1 MHVNQFYLRNSTIES
16 CRFLHNPQFYT
27 MAVICGIATKPLS
40 SFCRQLFRSISSK
53 NKMKSALFVFL
64 NFVLLLQKVLS
75 KHELRRERH
84 NLVNFVR
91 HKYPDILRLTDNP
104 ITIHTC
110 AHKRYVHLDCDI
122 FYQETKLVRNA

>member
-1 MHVNQFYLRNSTIES
+1 MD
-16 CRFLHNPQFYT
+16 
-27 MAVICGIATKPLS
+27 VICGIATKPLS
-40 SFCRQLFRSISSK
+40 IFSHQLFRSISLK

-64 NFVLLLQKVLS
+64 NFVLLQKDLFQH
-75 KHELRRERH
+75 KLRRERH

-91 HKYPDILRLTDNP
+91 HIYPDILRLTDNP

-122 FYQETKLVRNA
+122 FYLETKLVRNA